1 MKRGSRSNGS
11 APGITRK
18 SLGLLA
24 ALIGT
29 GALTLGLSACG
40 GSDSGSSGGEVDLVA
55 YSTPQQAYEDGIIP
69 DFQATDAGTGVDF
82 STSFGSSGDQRR
94 AVEAGQPADYVG
106 FSLEPDMASVVEA
119 GIVAP
124 NWNQNQYKGMVTE
137 SVVVMMVRPG
147 NPKGIE
153 DWNDLTRDDVEVI
166 QPNPATS
173 GGAKWNVMAQYG
185 SQVEAGSSEQ
195 EALQF
200 VADVFAN
207 TTVLDDS
214 ARDSLQTF
222 STGKGD
228 VLIGYENEGIQA
240 KDEGI
245 ELEIVYPKSESTLL
259 IENPAAVTE
268 KAQNPDAAKAF
279 LDFIWSDEGQRKF
292 ADYGYRPVNDDI
304 AAEYSGEFP
313 TPAELF
319 TIADLGGWDKVDS
332 EYFDD
337 TNGKVTEILRKQGAP
352 LE

>member
-1 MKRGSRSNGS
+1 MKRVTESKRPTFGRPIKPLVL
-11 APGITRK
+11 AAALAGIGAL
-18 SLGLLA
+18 SLGLV
-24 ALIGT
+24 
-29 GALTLGLSACG
+29 ACG
-40 GSDSGSSGGEVDLVA
+40 GSDSGTGGGKVDLVA
-55 YSTPQQAYEDGIIP
+55 YSTPQQAYEEGIIP
-69 DFQATDAGTGVDF
+69 DFQSTDAGSGVEF

-106 FSLEPDMASVVEA
+106 FSLEPDMTSVVEA

-124 NWNQNQYKGMVTE
+124 NWKDNQYKGMVTE
-137 SVVVMMVRPG
+137 SIVVMMVRPG

-153 DWNDLTRDDVEVI
+153 DWDDLIRDDVEVI

-185 SQVEAGSSEQ
+185 SQVNAGRSEGQ
-195 EALQF
+195 ALQF

-245 ELEIVYPKSESTLL
+245 ELEIVYPTSESTLL

-268 KAQNPDAAKAF
+268 KAQNPEAARAF
-279 LDFIWSDEGQRKF
+279 LDFIWSDAGQKKF
-292 ADYGYRPVNDDI
+292 ADYGYRPVNDKI
-304 AAEYSGEFP
+304 AAEYADTFP

-319 TIADLGGWDKVDS
+319 TIADLGGWATVDS
-332 EYFDD
+332 EFFDD
-337 TNGKVTEILRKQGAP
+337 SNGKVTEILRNQGAP

>member
-1 MKRGSRSNGS
+1 MNRVRLWNGFGPGASRKPLAWAAALVGIGSL
-11 APGITRK
+11 A
-18 SLGLLA
+18 LGLA
-24 ALIGT
+24 
-29 GALTLGLSACG
+29 ACG
-40 GSDSGSSGGEVDLVA
+40 GSDSGSGGGKVDLVA
-55 YSTPQQAYEDGIIP
+55 YSTPQQAYEEGIIP
-69 DFQATDAGTGVDF
+69 AFQATDAGSGVEF

-106 FSLEPDMASVVEA
+106 FSLEPDMTSVVDA

-124 NWNQNQYKGMVTE
+124 DWNSNQYKGMVTE

-153 DWNDLTRDDVEVI
+153 DWNDLTGGDVEVI

-185 SQVEAGSSEQ
+185 SQVNSGKSEAD
-195 EALQF
+195 ALQF

-228 VLIGYENEGIQA
+228 VLIGYENEAIQA

-245 ELEIVYPKSESTLL
+245 ELEIVYPKSETTIL
-259 IENPAAVTE
+259 IENPAAVTK
-268 KAQNPDAAKAF
+268 KAQDPKAAKAF

-292 ADYGYRPVNDDI
+292 ADYGYRPVNESI
-304 AAEYSGEFP
+304 AAEYGKEFP

-319 TIADLGGWDKVDS
+319 TIADLGGWEKVDS
-332 EYFDD
+332 EFFDD
-337 TNGKVTEILRKQGAP
+337 TNGKVTEILRNQGAP

>member
-1 MKRGSRSNGS
+1 MFRRSHSTGQASQGGTKILLSLAMAIGIGAS
-11 APGITRK
+11 A
-18 SLGLLA
+18 LGLA
-24 ALIGT
+24 
-29 GALTLGLSACG
+29 ACG
-40 GSDSGSSGGEVDLVA
+40 GSGSDSASGKIDLVA

-69 DFQATDAGTGVDF
+69 AFQATEAGTGVEF

-106 FSLEPDMASVVEA
+106 FSLEPDMSSVVEA

-124 NWNQNQYKGMVTE
+124 TWNQNEYKGIVTE

-147 NPKGIE
+147 NPKGVE
-153 DWNDLTRDDVEVI
+153 DWDDLTRADVEVI

-173 GGAKWNVMAQYG
+173 GGAKWNIMAQYG
-185 SQVEAGSSEQ
+185 SQVNAGKSEQ

-240 KDEGI
+240 KEEGI

-279 LDFIWSDEGQRKF
+279 LDFIWSDEGQTKF
-292 ADYGYRPVNDDI
+292 ADYGYRPVNDSV
-304 AAEYSGEFP
+304 AAEYADTFP
-313 TPAELF
+313 SPAELF
-319 TIADLGGWDKVDS
+319 TIADLGGWEKVDS
-332 EYFDD
+332 EFFDD
-337 TNGKVTEILRKQGAP
+337 TNGKVTAILRKQGAP

>member
-1 MKRGSRSNGS
+1 MFGRHHSNRSSSSRRKKVLLSAAIAIGLGSSV
-11 APGITRK
+11 
-18 SLGLLA
+18 LGV
-24 ALIGT
+24 T
-29 GALTLGLSACG
+29 ACG
-40 GSDSGSSGGEVDLVA
+40 GSGSESSGGKIDLVA

-69 DFQATDAGTGVDF
+69 AFQATDAGSGVEF

-106 FSLEPDMASVVEA
+106 FSLEPDMSSVVEA

-124 NWNQNQYKGMVTE
+124 NWNENEYKGIVTE

-153 DWNDLTRDDVEVI
+153 DWKDLTRADVEVI

-173 GGAKWNVMAQYG
+173 GGAKWNIMAQYG
-185 SQVEAGSSEQ
+185 SQVNDGKSEQ

-240 KDEGI
+240 KEEGI

-268 KAQNPDAAKAF
+268 KAQDPEAAKAF
-279 LDFIWSDEGQRKF
+279 LDFIWSDEGQKKF
-292 ADYGYRPVNDDI
+292 ADYGYRPVNDKI
-304 AAEYSGEFP
+304 AAEYGDTFP
-313 TPAELF
+313 SPAELF
-319 TIADLGGWDKVDS
+319 TISELGGWETVDS
-332 EYFDD
+332 EFFDD
-337 TNGKVTEILRKQGAP
+337 TNGKVTAILRQQGAP